1 MAVAHVRSETRG
13 VGKRAYRSE
22 SSRNTRPDRLCSE
35 RSSEMLIWMGWV
47 GSFVHDKDDGR
58 NRVLNV
64 VLMRVLYGP
73 LHGYGCYVT
82 PIDSSL
88 SINVAVKR
96 GWVVEWVVV
105 RWREGQ
111 PFRTPFPHSWTGLID
126 FLLKGV
132 RASNQFV
139 DADIPR
145 SATCRMIYIYMHV
158 DLYVYGQILQR
169 GPAGD
174 GEDQHP
180 QALARRHLARDH

>member
-13 VGKRAYRSE
+13 LGEHAYRSE

-35 RSSEMLIWMGWV
+35 RSSETLIWMGWV

-58 NRVLNV
+58 NRVLKV

-96 GWVVEWVVV
+96 GWVVEYVGGGEM
-105 RWREGQ
+105 EGGS
-111 PFRTPFPHSWTGLID
+111 TIPHSLPVQLDRLDT
-126 FLLKGV
+126 LLAEKGSRFEPV
-132 RASNQFV
+132 RRRRHTAQRNLL
-139 DADIPR
+139 DDIF
-145 SATCRMIYIYMHV
+145 MHL
-158 DLYVYGQILQR
+158 DLYAYGQIL
-169 GPAGD
+169 
-174 GEDQHP
+174 
-180 QALARRHLARDH
+180 

>member
-13 VGKRAYRSE
+13 LGEHAYRSE

-35 RSSEMLIWMGWV
+35 RSSETLIWMGWV

-64 VLMRVLYGP
+64 GLMRVLYGP
-73 LHGYGCYVT
+73 LHRYGCYVT

-96 GWVVEWVVV
+96 GWVVEYVGGG
-105 RWREGQ
+105 EMEGGQ
-111 PFRTPFPHSWTGLID
+111 PFRTPFPYSWTGSID
-126 FLLKGV
+126 FLVKGV

-145 SATCRMIYIYMHV
+145 SATCRMIYICM
-158 DLYVYGQILQR
+158 
-169 GPAGD
+169 
-174 GEDQHP
+174 
-180 QALARRHLARDH
+180 